1 MTPFQWLALTAL
13 GVILLAEL
21 IGWVRRPGFG
31 FARTFRCL
39 IWLGAG
45 VAIYDPNLLQAIAS
59 AVGITRGADLVF
71 YLAVLAFLGVSFYF
85 YSRYVR
91 LQTQMTELVRH
102 IAVSEARRGKEQ
114 QD

>member
-1 MTPFQWLALTAL
+1 MTPFQWLALSAL
-13 GVILLAEL
+13 GVVLLAETV
-21 IGWVRRPGFG
+21 GWLRRPGFG

-39 IWLGAG
+39 VWLGAG
-45 VAIYDPNLLQAIAS
+45 LAIYDPDLLQRAAS

-71 YLAVLAFLGVSFYF
+71 YLAVLTFLGVSFYF

-102 IAVSEARRGKEQ
+102 IAVREARRGEEKQ
-114 QD
+114 S